1 MAIIWYFLA
10 RRRLVTSIS
19 SAESPIEDIPFVIWL
34 LFPLLSA
41 TGIEEPPL
49 GSYLVSIGAI

>member
-1 MAIIWYFLA
+1 M
-10 RRRLVTSIS
+10 S

-34 LFPLLSA
+34 LFPLLPA
-41 TGIEEPPL
+41 MGMEEPLL